1 MGWAKYEED
10 NREIMEERLDNMW
23 SLSWREMVG
32 NSEAGCTLTAPAS
45 TIYPIREYKTK
56 AYPAA

>member
-32 NSEAGCTLTAPAS
+32 HSESRRTQTASAS
-45 TIYPIREYKTK
+45 NAYPIREYKAK

>member
-23 SLSWREMVG
+23 SLSWREMVVY
-32 NSEAGCTLTAPAS
+32 SEAGCAQTTYTS
-45 TIYPIREYKTK
+45 KIHPIREYKAK

>member
-10 NREIMEERLDNMW
+10 NREIMEERWENRW
-23 SLSWREMVG
+23 SLSCREAIG
-32 NSEAGCTLTAPAS
+32 YSEAGRAQTASA
-45 TIYPIREYKTK
+45 TKIYPIREYKTK